1 MARISNLALID
12 PGAVLADDVEVG
24 PFCVV
29 GPHVRLGA
37 GCRLYSHVVV
47 AGHTIIG
54 RGNIFHPHCVIGGEP
69 QDKKYRGGPTRLE
82 IGDANIFREASTV
95 HTGTEVA
102 GSVTRIGSGNLIMI
116 NCHIAHD
123 AQFGNN
129 CILANNVMI
138 AGHVVCGDNVNLAG
152 AVGVHHF
159 VRLGDYCYVGGAAKI
174 RKDVPP
180 FVKVDGSDRIRGLND
195 EGLRRAGFADADIDA
210 LEKAC
215 RRLFCDKE
223 KPFSAVMNDFN
234 TQNGLN
240 PQVKKMIE
248 FLRLRDLG
256 KHGRYLESL
265 RAG

>member
-1 MARISNLALID
+1 MSRISPHAVID
-12 PGAVLADDVEVG
+12 PRAVIADDVEVG
-24 PFCVV
+24 PFTLI
-29 GPHVRLGA
+29 GPHVQLGA
-37 GCRLYSHVVV
+37 GCRVLSHVVL
-47 AGHTIIG
+47 AGHTTIG
-54 RGNIFHPHCVIGGEP
+54 RNNIFHPHCVIGGDP
-69 QDKKYRGGPTRLE
+69 QDKKYRGGSTRLE
-82 IGDANIFREASTV
+82 IGDGNIFREASTV

-102 GSVTRIGSGNLIMI
+102 GGVTRLGNNNLIMI

-138 AGHVVCGDNVNLAG
+138 AGHVVCGNNVNLAG

-159 VRLGDYCYVGGAAKI
+159 VRMGDFCFVSGASRI

-195 EGLRRAGFADADIDA
+195 EGLRRAGFPESDIEA
-210 LEKAC
+210 LELAC
-215 RRLFCDKE
+215 RRLFCE
-223 KPFSAVMNDFN
+223 KDRPFATVMNEFD

-248 FLRLRDLG
+248 FLRLRDKG

-265 RAG
+265 RTA